1 MPASLLFGPPLKF
14 RQLIEWPRA
23 TQIVCDLSLSL
34 AQTLSDLPSPPE
46 QEIQHS
52 PGKEAGT
59 QTVVGRCPFWKAKLC
74 SKEVK
79 RNGKQMCHPQKPEYQ
94 R

>member
-23 TQIVCDLSLSL
+23 IQIVRDLSLSF

-46 QEIQHS
+46 QEVQHS

-59 QTVVGRCPFWKAKLC
+59 QAAVGRCPFWKAKLRC
-74 SKEVK
+74 KEVK
-79 RNGKQMCHPQKPEYQ
+79 RNGEQMRHP
-94 R
+94 